1 MIGDKI
7 RKAIND
13 QIKYEIESSYLY
25 LAMAAYFHS
34 KSLDGMAQ
42 WMRVQVQEELFHAMK
57 FFDHVRDRDGRVELK
72 PLSIDK
78 NDWASP
84 QEAFRDAYKHEQSV
98 TARIN
103 QLSKLAQEEG
113 DFAAQAMLQW
123 FVTEQVEEE
132 ANTSKITD
140 QLALVGDNGYGIL
153 MLDRELGTRTFVL
166 PATTAGAAAP

>member
-132 ANTSKITD
+132 ANTSKIAAE
-140 QLALVGDNGYGIL
+140 LSLVGDNGYGLL
-153 MLDRELGTRTFVL
+153 MLDRELATRTFVM
-166 PATTAGAAAP
+166 PAATPAAAP

>member
-57 FFDHVRDRDGRVELK
+57 FFDHVRDRDGRVDLK

-132 ANTSKITD
+132 ANTSKIAAE
-140 QLALVGDNGYGIL
+140 LSLVGDNGYGLL
-153 MLDRELGTRTFVL
+153 MLDRELATRTFVM
-166 PATTAGAAAP
+166 PAATPAAAP

>member
-57 FFDHVRDRDGRVELK
+57 FFDHVRDRDGRVDLK

-84 QEAFRDAYKHEQSV
+84 LEAFRDAYKHEQSV

-132 ANTSKITD
+132 ANTSKIAAE
-140 QLALVGDNGYGIL
+140 LSLVGDNGYGLL
-153 MLDRELGTRTFVL
+153 MLDRELATRTFVM
-166 PATTAGAAAP
+166 PAATPAAAP

>member
-1 MIGDKI
+1 MIGDRI

-57 FFDHVRDRDGRVELK
+57 FFDHVRDRDGRVDLK

-84 QEAFRDAYKHEQSV
+84 LEAFRDAYKHEQSV

-132 ANTSKITD
+132 ANTSKIAAE
-140 QLALVGDNGYGIL
+140 LSLVGDNGYGLL
-153 MLDRELGTRTFVL
+153 MLDRELATRTFVM
-166 PATTAGAAAP
+166 PAATPAAAP